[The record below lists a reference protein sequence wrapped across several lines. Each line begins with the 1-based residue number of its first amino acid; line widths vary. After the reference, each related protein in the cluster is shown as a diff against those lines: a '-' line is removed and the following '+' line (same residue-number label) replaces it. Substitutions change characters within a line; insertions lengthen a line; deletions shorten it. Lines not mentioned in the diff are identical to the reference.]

1 MLKDKKSVYSPWSKI
16 KVAIA
21 DFFAATFN
29 VSFEDAFS
37 TLIVPTEADKGD
49 LTSTIS
55 FKLAKIKKSKP
66 FEIAKSA
73 EKKLENLPY
82 TQNIDI
88 APNGFINIHLNSKQL
103 AKETLQW
110 ISEKKEKYGKID
122 GLENKNIIVEF
133 PSVNPSKP
141 WHVGHARNAVLGDT
155 LTRFFRVFGFNV
167 IAMDY
172 INDLGLQIA
181 QLVWKIPQAKQW
193 DSRQKYD
200 HYLGELYVEVA
211 KYFEDNPKEMDEVY
225 EILQLMEQGDNETA
239 SLSREMTKKCLEAQR
254 KTAHR
259 MGIFHNAQVWENHIA
274 RSKLFESGI
283 KKMMEFP
290 GIIKAT
296 SGEKAGCIVANLEQF
311 PEFAKEQDTK
321 KVLVRSNGT
330 GTYTGTDTVFQ
341 LWKFGLIH
349 DPFSYEKIPT
359 NLDGKDLWSTSESGE
374 SRPWGKIDTVYNVIM
389 VHQSQPQ
396 RLIYTIL
403 DLMNFKT
410 QAQNSHHLAYN
421 QVKLPGKKLSG
432 RKGTWIGHT
441 TDDLLDEAVKRAKAE
456 VIQRNPKLSKKD
468 IDETSEAVGIG
479 SVRYAFLKQSS
490 EKEITFLWD
499 QVLDFD
505 GMAAPYI
512 QYSALRAKRILEK
525 VHPSSDTP
533 DFTLLTH
540 QKEHALIKLL
550 AQLPDILV
558 NIATEEKKD
567 TWGTKISLHNIAYYA
582 YNVAVSFARFY
593 DNCRVAQAE
602 TLQLR
607 DARRTL
613 VEATFNVL
621 KHTLDIMG
629 IPLPK
634 RM

>member
-1 MLKDKKSVYSPWSKI
+1 MLKDKKSIYSPWSKI
-16 KVAIA
+16 KTSIA
-21 DFFAATFN
+21 DSLAKIFS
-29 VSFEDAFS
+29 VSFEEAIS
-37 TLIVPTEADKGD
+37 TLIIPTEAKKGD

-55 FKLAKIKKSKP
+55 FKLAKNKKARP
-66 FEIAKSA
+66 VEIAQKV
-73 EKKLENLPY
+73 EKQLKQIPF
-82 TQNIDI
+82 TKKVDI
-88 APNGFINIHLNSKQL
+88 SQNGFINIHLDSEQL
-103 AKETLQW
+103 AKITLQW
-110 ISEKKEKYGKID
+110 ISTKKEEYGNID
-122 GLENKNIIVEF
+122 VLEPKSIIVEF

-155 LTRFFRVFGFNV
+155 LSRFFRRFGFKV
-167 IAMDY
+167 VAMDY

-181 QLVWKIPQAKQW
+181 QLVWKIPQAKKW
-193 DSRQKYD
+193 DGHQKYD

-211 KYFEDNPKEMDEVY
+211 KYFEENPSEMEKVY
-225 EILQLMEQGDNETA
+225 EILQLMEHGDNQTA
-239 SLSREMTKKCLEAQR
+239 SLSREITKKCLAAQR

-259 MGIFHNAQVWENHIA
+259 MGIFHDAQVWENHIA
-274 RSKLFESGI
+274 RSKLFKFGM
-283 KKMMEFP
+283 KKMMEFS
-290 GIIKAT
+290 GIEKVT
-296 SGEKAGCIVANLEQF
+296 KGEKAGCIIANLAQF
-311 PEFAKEQDTK
+311 PEFAKEQDTE

-349 DPFSYEKIPT
+349 DPFFYQKSPT
-359 NLDGKDLWSTSESGE
+359 QLGGKDLWSTSESGE
-374 SRPWGKIDTVYNVIM
+374 SRPWGNIDAVYNVIM

-432 RKGTWIGHT
+432 RKGTWIGYS
-441 TDDLLDEAVKRAKAE
+441 TDDILDEAVKRAKTE
-456 VIQRNPKLSKKD
+456 VIKRNPTLPKQD
-468 IDETSEAVGIG
+468 IEETAEAVGIG

-512 QYSALRAKRILEK
+512 QYSTLRAKRILEK
-525 VHPSSDTP
+525 VNSTSKPP

-540 QKEHALIKLL
+540 DKEHDLIKLL
-550 AQLPDILV
+550 AQLPDTLL

-582 YNVAVSFARFY
+582 YDVAVSFARFY

-602 TLQLR
+602 TPQLR
-607 DARRTL
+607 DARR
-613 VEATFNVL
+613 
-621 KHTLDIMG
+621 D
-629 IPLPK
+629 
-634 RM
+634 